1 MPRGNARWSVWPIWR
16 EIQLRIWA
24 SSRASW
30 RIHAE
35 PPSLER
41 IDVSPRRL
49 AYCSSSWG
57 NRMARDPH
65 SKPLNRRRFIQ
76 YLAMLGIGGRT
87 LLQSGDARAAVYAA
101 RNAVGA
107 EGKWPKMTYRK
118 LGRTGFDASRL
129 VFGCGAT
136 LMFRAKDAL
145 LNAAY
150 DAGINVFDVGY
161 GGYYRNAEENL
172 SPFIRKVRDRVFLIS
187 KAPADLEAE
196 PNQRITAAQAK
207 QAAKTWGQRMDE
219 SLRALRVDRVDA
231 YYLMASYNPSLIESE
246 EVYRVFQDARQAGK
260 VVHLGLSTHRNAEQV
275 LLTAA
280 KTGWYDLAM
289 IAITPGGWY
298 DWESKQILAG
308 SKPMTGLQPV
318 LAKAR
323 ESGMG
328 LVGMKAARHLA
339 GLPFLGWWSQP
350 DAFDE
355 YYDEKFRAASL
366 SAFQRSYAYVLA
378 HGLDVVNADMSSLT
392 QLEENVAAAVS
403 SPTYFA

>member
-1 MPRGNARWSVWPIWR
+1 
-16 EIQLRIWA
+16 
-24 SSRASW
+24 
-30 RIHAE
+30 
-35 PPSLER
+35 
-41 IDVSPRRL
+41 
-49 AYCSSSWG
+49 
-57 NRMARDPH
+57 MARHPRPE
-65 SKPLNRRRFIQ
+65 PLNRRKFIQ
-76 YLAMLGIGGRT
+76 YLAMLGIGGRA

-101 RNAVGA
+101 RDAAGAV
-107 EGKWPKMTYRK
+107 GKWPKMTYRK

-172 SPFIRKVRDRVFLIS
+172 SPFIRKVRDNVFLIS
-187 KAPADLEAE
+187 KAPAELEVE
-196 PNQRITAAQAK
+196 SDERVTTAQAK
-207 QAAKTWGQRMDE
+207 HAAKVWGQRMDE
-219 SLRALRVDRVDA
+219 SLSVLRVDRVDA
-231 YYLMASYNPSLIESE
+231 YYLMASHNPSLIESE

-260 VVHLGLSTHRNAEQV
+260 VAHLGLSTHRNAERV
-275 LLTAA
+275 LLAAA

-289 IAITPGGWY
+289 IAMTPGGWY
-298 DWESKQILAG
+298 DWESKGILEG
-308 SKPMTGLQPV
+308 SKPLVDLQPV
-318 LAKAR
+318 LAKVR

-339 GLPFLGWWSQP
+339 GLPFVGWGSQP

-355 YYDEKFRAASL
+355 YYDEKFRAAPL
-366 SAFQRSYAYVLA
+366 SGFQRSYAYVLA
-378 HGLDVVNADMSSLT
+378 HGLDVVNADMSSLA
-392 QLEENVAAAVS
+392 QLEENVVAAVS